1 MNWKL
6 PQPLPAALKVPQLLL
21 QPLLENAVYHG
32 IQPSISGGWIEVELA
47 QEGQAEDNGA
57 WWLTIRNSKPEGSG
71 EAGNRLAHNNI
82 RARLAA
88 LDEQAR
94 LEVDD
99 LGGEYIARLRLPQ
112 AAADGVTTVKV
123 SV

>member
-1 MNWKL
+1 VKRVTVWR
-6 PQPLPAALKVPQLLL
+6 
-21 QPLLENAVYHG
+21 
-32 IQPSISGGWIEVELA
+32 IIIS
-47 QEGQAEDNGA
+47 
-57 WWLTIRNSKPEGSG
+57 
-71 EAGNRLAHNNI
+71 
-82 RARLAA
+82 ARLAA

-112 AAADGVTTVKV
+112 AAADGVTTVKG